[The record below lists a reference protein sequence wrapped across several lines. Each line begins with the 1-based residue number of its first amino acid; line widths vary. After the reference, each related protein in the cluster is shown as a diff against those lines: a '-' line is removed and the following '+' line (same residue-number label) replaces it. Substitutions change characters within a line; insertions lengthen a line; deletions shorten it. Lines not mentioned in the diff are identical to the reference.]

1 MTKIIDHRYAHL
13 LCDKYHINDQSMV
26 IVVHDNR
33 EAKLLENELSL
44 YMDKNKI
51 KYFPDNEIL
60 PYDHFSIPENI
71 QKERFKIL
79 NSLNSQKEVVITTI
93 KSLFELYPTIDLFK
107 SKEVFKIHDGIS
119 LKNLEN
125 ILISLNYEKTNKI
138 ESLNQYAIRGGIID
152 IFTPIYRNP
161 LRVEIF
167 DDEIES
173 IRYFDIE
180 TQLSI

>member
-13 LCDKYHINDQSMV
+13 LCDKYHIADQSMV

-71 QKERFKIL
+71 QKERFQIL

-119 LKNLEN
+119 LKN
-125 ILISLNYEKTNKI
+125 
-138 ESLNQYAIRGGIID
+138 
-152 IFTPIYRNP
+152 
-161 LRVEIF
+161 
-167 DDEIES
+167 
-173 IRYFDIE
+173 
-180 TQLSI
+180 